1 MVTAGWWEFEAGT
14 RSISTYV
21 CICDESN
28 WLFPI
33 VELLS
38 LLGWGT
44 RPRPLH
50 VRRQLRPALQ
60 QHTPFSDF
68 PRHQERIQ
76 PIISLSMSSSLLNY
90 NVLGCYSIRS
100 SAAPIEFIPTEE
112 SIVPLLSALHL
123 YFAVCPRHWPSW
135 FLCQG
140 GRLGLP
146 RRALRGKSRQEQDC
160 TVWRRVI

>member
-38 LLGWGT
+38 LLGWGMSDANSG
-44 RPRPLH
+44 RH
-50 VRRQLRPALQ
+50 CNN
-60 QHTPFSDF
+60 TPFSDF